1 MSDDNVI
8 ICRCED
14 LTLTEL
20 RELLERGYTTFDEIK
35 RLSRA
40 GMGPCQGKTCKQLI
54 LNEIKNYTRQ
64 EIDKIPI
71 RPTVIR
77 PPSRP
82 IIFKEILESEN
93 ERNR

>member
-1 MSDDNVI
+1 MNDDKVI

-14 LTLTEL
+14 LTLKEL
-20 RELLERGYTTFDEIK
+20 RELLKRGYTTFDEIK

-54 LNEIKNYTRQ
+54 LNEIKKYTRL

-71 RPTVIR
+71 RPTAVR

-82 IIFKEILESEN
+82 LIFNEILESEN

>member
-1 MSDDNVI
+1 MSYDDVI

-14 LTLTEL
+14 LTLKEL
-20 RELLERGYTTFDEIK
+20 RELLKRGYTSFDEIK

-54 LNEIKNYTRQ
+54 LNEIKNYTHL

-71 RPTVIR
+71 RPTVVR
-77 PPSRP
+77 PPARP

-93 ERNR
+93 ERNH